1 MWEGLSSLRACRF
14 KWCQGVGGQVNAAI
28 SFFPGS
34 LLGAGSRCSAK
45 HGYKMG
51 CTKKEHSKH
60 KLHSSAPHECLFW
73 LLLSPQSPCPEH
85 SPCLKIKSVKVMY
98 ACSDSVPSTFCLVL
112 PTVEGTST
120 GLTILLTLAWKM
132 PSHPV

>member
-1 MWEGLSSLRACRF
+1 
-14 KWCQGVGGQVNAAI
+14 
-28 SFFPGS
+28 
-34 LLGAGSRCSAK
+34 
-45 HGYKMG
+45 
-51 CTKKEHSKH
+51 
-60 KLHSSAPHECLFW
+60 
-73 LLLSPQSPCPEH
+73 
-85 SPCLKIKSVKVMY
+85 MY